1 MGTNVNFGQI
11 LSEVSEAPDY
21 SPLPEG
27 DYDLTVMS
35 CEVGT
40 TSTGKY
46 MLKLKAQVASG
57 AYERRLLWDNLVISP
72 ENQKAMGIFQG
83 KLNAMG
89 FSPDYLKQSNPDLEV
104 IADALV
110 NRNFRAKVGQREYQ
124 GKMRNE
130 LKTYYPAQAQSA
142 TPMAMDSSIPS
153 GATST
158 AGAAVPPPPPAAAPS
173 PAPSGAPGTSPF

>member
-1 MGTNVNFGQI
+1 MGTNVNFGEI
-11 LSEVSEAPDY
+11 LSDVSQAPNY

-35 CEVGT
+35 CDVAT

-46 MLKLKAQVASG
+46 MLKLKTQVASG
-57 AYERRLLWDNLVISP
+57 AYERRFLWDNLVISP
-72 ENQKAMGIFQG
+72 ENPKAMNIFQG

-89 FSPDYLKQSNPDLEV
+89 FSPEYLRQNNPTLEV

-110 NRNFRAKVGQREYQ
+110 NRNFRAKVGQSEYQ

-130 LKTYYPAQAQSA
+130 LKAYYPAQAQAQAQSA
-142 TPMAMDSSIPS
+142 PPMALDPSIPS
-153 GATST
+153 GATTT
-158 AGAAVPPPPPAAAPS
+158 AGAAVPPPPPIA
-173 PAPSGAPGTSPF
+173 PAPTPGASPF